1 MNYQVV
7 RLRFEKRT
15 KKGGVLATK
24 YYGGI
29 RMFFRKCKLCKG
41 KAVQSR
47 NYIDDNGKKIK
58 VCYKCIPYAERRA
71 YVIYN

>member
-1 MNYQVV
+1 
-7 RLRFEKRT
+7 
-15 KKGGVLATK
+15 
-24 YYGGI
+24 
-29 RMFFRKCKLCKG
+29 MFFRKCKLCKG